1 MTKFI
6 FDLDG
11 TVTKEE
17 TLPFIAK
24 HFSVEEE
31 IEKLT
36 KQTVMGHIPFV
47 ESFIR
52 RVFILGKLPIDEIDG
67 LLADVALHEEV
78 ASFIR
83 RHRENCAIAT
93 GNLSCWVAKLVER
106 LGCEVYCSEGQIE
119 NNQVVKL
126 TDILKKESVV
136 EKYRAEG
143 HRVVFIGDGE
153 TPGAHTERLPLFAPE
168 IDVEADPHR
177 EQGKAQRQQQRAA
190 GNRLPLADDEE
201 DEADANPAGGEEEAV
216 VKHRRQLAH
225 EWCGAGIGNGM
236 RHGFFP
242 G

>member
-17 TLPFIAK
+17 TLPIIAK

-52 RVFILGKLPIDEIDG
+52 RVFILGKLPIDEING

-106 LGCEVYCSEGQIE
+106 L
-119 NNQVVKL
+119 
-126 TDILKKESVV
+126 
-136 EKYRAEG
+136 
-143 HRVVFIGDGE
+143 
-153 TPGAHTERLPLFAPE
+153 
-168 IDVEADPHR
+168 
-177 EQGKAQRQQQRAA
+177 
-190 GNRLPLADDEE
+190 
-201 DEADANPAGGEEEAV
+201 
-216 VKHRRQLAH
+216 
-225 EWCGAGIGNGM
+225 
-236 RHGFFP
+236 
-242 G
+242 

>member
-17 TLPFIAK
+17 TLPIIAK

-47 ESFIR
+47 E
-52 RVFILGKLPIDEIDG
+52 
-67 LLADVALHEEV
+67 
-78 ASFIR
+78 SFIR

-143 HRVVFIGDGE
+143 HRVVFIGDGNN
-153 TPGAHTERLPLFAPE
+153 
-168 IDVEADPHR
+168 DVEAM
-177 EQGKAQRQQQRAA
+177 RAA
-190 GNRLPLADDEE
+190 DVAIASGLTHAPTASVISVADYLVLNEV
-201 DEADANPAGGEEEAV
+201 ALC
-216 VKHRRQLAH
+216 RQL
-225 EWCGAGIGNGM
+225 NQLL
-236 RHGFFP
+236 
-242 G
+242 